1 MLFPSRKI
9 AEACREFISQKSSY
23 SARLCDFLASPS
35 DNSSQTISSNEITL
49 HIVLFPSD
57 AFPFAKQ
64 FWQHTGLGISSRL
77 ADRCR
82 EMLGDLL
89 VTEPLNEIIQSETSP
104 INGPARQPFKRQNKH
119 YSVGRKSPTNLLDAE
134 VDSLHTM
141 SEYVEERYGRCQPGH
156 YATAAK
162 RALRRR
168 IAGTLVHDNHSNDTH
183 NAHPLYTGSDSTTLK
198 PSSRGVESVGED
210 DVFLYPTGM
219 TSIWSAHQ
227 LALSCRP
234 SGKSVCFGF
243 PYTDTLKILQKWGPG
258 CHFFGSGLDSDIDR
272 LQELLEELSP
282 NHTESSPPPI
292 LALFTE
298 FPSNPLLRSP
308 NLHRL
313 RELADK
319 YNFLIVVDDTIG
331 NFINVSVLP
340 LADIVVSSL
349 TKVFSGDSNVMG
361 GSLVLNPKGRHYEVL
376 KTTLKETYEDV
387 YFGEDSIFMER
398 NSRKFQKRIKI
409 INENAEAVCE
419 LLNADSRLT
428 DNDKV
433 IKDVYY
439 PKYTTRENYIACRAA
454 DIPEDALAF
463 GGLFSITFVSETA
476 AHAFFDALKCHKGP
490 SLGTSFTLA
499 CPYTVLAHYLE
510 LDWVQGLGVDPN
522 LVRVSVGTEEKEYLL
537 NIFDDALRA
546 AKAVSKE

>member
-1 MLFPSRKI
+1 
-9 AEACREFISQKSSY
+9 
-23 SARLCDFLASPS
+23 
-35 DNSSQTISSNEITL
+35 
-49 HIVLFPSD
+49 
-57 AFPFAKQ
+57 
-64 FWQHTGLGISSRL
+64 
-77 ADRCR
+77 
-82 EMLGDLL
+82 
-89 VTEPLNEIIQSETSP
+89 
-104 INGPARQPFKRQNKH
+104 
-119 YSVGRKSPTNLLDAE
+119 
-134 VDSLHTM
+134 
-141 SEYVEERYGRCQPGH
+141 
-156 YATAAK
+156 
-162 RALRRR
+162 
-168 IAGTLVHDNHSNDTH
+168 
-183 NAHPLYTGSDSTTLK
+183 
-198 PSSRGVESVGED
+198 
-210 DVFLYPTGM
+210 
-219 TSIWSAHQ
+219 
-227 LALSCRP
+227 
-234 SGKSVCFGF
+234 
-243 PYTDTLKILQKWGPG
+243 
-258 CHFFGSGLDSDIDR
+258 
-272 LQELLEELSP
+272 
-282 NHTESSPPPI
+282 
-292 LALFTE
+292 
-298 FPSNPLLRSP
+298 
-308 NLHRL
+308 
-313 RELADK
+313 
-319 YNFLIVVDDTIG
+319 
-331 NFINVSVLP
+331 
-340 LADIVVSSL
+340 
-349 TKVFSGDSNVMG
+349 MG

-537 NIFDDALRA
+537 RIFDDALRA

>member
-1 MLFPSRKI
+1 
-9 AEACREFISQKSSY
+9 
-23 SARLCDFLASPS
+23 
-35 DNSSQTISSNEITL
+35 
-49 HIVLFPSD
+49 
-57 AFPFAKQ
+57 
-64 FWQHTGLGISSRL
+64 
-77 ADRCR
+77 
-82 EMLGDLL
+82 
-89 VTEPLNEIIQSETSP
+89 
-104 INGPARQPFKRQNKH
+104 
-119 YSVGRKSPTNLLDAE
+119 
-134 VDSLHTM
+134 
-141 SEYVEERYGRCQPGH
+141 
-156 YATAAK
+156 
-162 RALRRR
+162 
-168 IAGTLVHDNHSNDTH
+168 
-183 NAHPLYTGSDSTTLK
+183 
-198 PSSRGVESVGED
+198 
-210 DVFLYPTGM
+210 
-219 TSIWSAHQ
+219 
-227 LALSCRP
+227 
-234 SGKSVCFGF
+234 
-243 PYTDTLKILQKWGPG
+243 
-258 CHFFGSGLDSDIDR
+258 
-272 LQELLEELSP
+272 
-282 NHTESSPPPI
+282 
-292 LALFTE
+292 
-298 FPSNPLLRSP
+298 
-308 NLHRL
+308 
-313 RELADK
+313 
-319 YNFLIVVDDTIG
+319 
-331 NFINVSVLP
+331 
-340 LADIVVSSL
+340 
-349 TKVFSGDSNVMG
+349 MG

-419 LLNADSRLT
+419 LLKADSQLT

-537 NIFDDALRA
+537 KIFDDALRA